1 MADARPPTG
10 QTSNDRAVSPV
21 VGKTLE
27 LGLVVLFVGMLT
39 ATLYGGI
46 VPDYRTTAGAE
57 VGDRTLVTA
66 AERIETAVPPNA
78 TAVHSE
84 IGVDLPRTIRGVQYE
99 LRASNRT
106 LVLDHPRPEV
116 AGRTRLALP
125 DSVVSVSGAWRSG
138 GELVVVV
145 DGTARGL
152 TVELEAEP

>member
-1 MADARPPTG
+1 MADAWPPTG
-10 QTSNDRAVSPV
+10 QVSDDRAVSPV

-57 VGDRTLVTA
+57 VGERTLVTA
-66 AERIETAVPPNA
+66 AERIETSIPPNA

-84 IGVDLPRTIRGVQYE
+84 TTVDLPRTIRGAQYE
-99 LRASNRT
+99 LRASNGT

-116 AGRTRLALP
+116 ASRTRLALP
-125 DSVVSVSGAWRSG
+125 ESVVSISGTWRSG
-138 GELVVVV
+138 GDLVVVV

-152 TVELEAEP
+152 AVELEAEP